1 MAYTQLSIKDA
12 ILGIRKNKYVL
23 PAIQRELV
31 WNPEQIEKLF
41 DSLLSGYP
49 FGSLLFWKY
58 DRPAGD
64 TYKFYEFM
72 KQYDEYDNTKNHNA
86 ECSQTGETEVIGVLD
101 GQQRLTAFY
110 LGLCGYMNLHKRNHP
125 WNIAESFCKNYLY
138 LNLLYSKDDAEI
150 DDVKDDYEFRFITK
164 ERAKTDNENQ
174 SDKYLWFQIGD
185 VLDFKE
191 DLDYQKKIDGYS
203 DFNEDKKNAIHRIM
217 TKLYSSINESRINA
231 YEEKSNSL
239 DKILN
244 IFIRINSG
252 GTKLGYTDFLMSLI
266 VNQWSDG
273 REKVNNAIDNIN
285 NECNFNIEKDIFLR
299 GCLYLTDANLLFNAD
314 NFKNQTI
321 TNISSNFDNII
332 KYIKKSCKIFNQ
344 FGFNKDTMKTTLIVF
359 PFAQF
364 IMQNELEK
372 IENAD
377 LQNVRR
383 WIQLSLLSRAFG
395 SSTTAYLTK
404 LREIIKGKTEF
415 PLNEIVKESNAM
427 GRTMDIL
434 PEQLEKLINEANY
447 GSSDAWTLLTLL
459 YPSYD
464 YENVRYNEDHIYP
477 KSKLTDEQLKIGGN
491 FIANLQLLE
500 HTENCEEKRAQIP
513 DEWLDDFCKRKN
525 RKTEDYRRDN
535 FIPSYPMTADNFNKF
550 IQDRRENILTA
561 LKRTL
566 GIDKS
571 ECN

>member
-1 MAYTQLSIKDA
+1 MAYTQISIKNA

-31 WNPEQIEKLF
+31 WKPEQIEKLF

-64 TYKFYEFM
+64 TYRFYEFM

-86 ECSQTGETEVIGVLD
+86 ECSQMGEIEVIGVLD

-110 LGLCGYMNLHKRNHP
+110 LGLCGYMNLHKRNYP
-125 WNIAESFCKNYLY
+125 WVSAESFCKNFLY
-138 LNLLYSKDDAEI
+138 LNLLYSKNDAELE
-150 DDVKDDYEFRFITK
+150 DVKDDYEFRFITE
-164 ERAKTDNENQ
+164 ERAKKDNENQ
-174 SDKYLWFQIGD
+174 PDKYLWFKVGN
-185 VLDFKE
+185 VLDFSE
-191 DLDYQKKIDGYS
+191 DLDYIKNISGFSEFNEQKKT
-203 DFNEDKKNAIHRIM
+203 AIHRTMI
-217 TKLYSSINESRINA
+217 KLYSAINESRINA
-231 YEEKSNSL
+231 YEEQSNSF

-266 VNQWSDG
+266 VNQWGDG

-299 GCLYLTDANLLFNAD
+299 GCLYLTDASLLFNAD
-314 NFKNQTI
+314 NFKNKTI
-321 TNISSNFDNII
+321 TNISDNFDKII

-344 FGFNKDTMKTTLIVF
+344 FGFNKDTMLSTLIVF
-359 PFAQF
+359 PLAQF
-364 IMQNELEK
+364 LMQNDLER
-372 IENAD
+372 IENSN
-377 LQNVRR
+377 LQNVRK

-404 LREIIKGKTEF
+404 LREIIKNKKEF
-415 PLNEIVKESNAM
+415 PIDEIFKESNAM
-427 GRTMDIL
+427 GRTIDIL
-434 PEQLEKLINEANY
+434 PEQLEKLVDEAYY

-464 YENVRYNEDHIYP
+464 YENIKYNEDHIYP
-477 KSKLTDEQLKIGGN
+477 KSKLTDEQLKKGGN
-491 FIANLQLLE
+491 FIVNLQLLE
-500 HTENCEEKRAQIP
+500 HTENCEEKQAHVP
-513 DEWLDDFCKRKN
+513 EEWLEDFSKRKGRN
-525 RKTEDYRRDN
+525 IDDYRRDN
-535 FIPSYPMTADNFNKF
+535 FIPPYPMTPNKFDDF
-550 IQDRRENILTA
+550 IQDRRKNIITA
-561 LKRTL
+561 LKKTL
-566 GIDKS
+566 GMDKAK
-571 ECN
+571 CN